1 MHDVF
6 YFTKVMELETY
17 CCLFP
22 DSKRCNYC
30 SSEGLTNISEARWEM
45 VKDEKQKK
53 KKPTFEAT

>member
-30 SSEGLTNISEARWEM
+30 SSEGLTNISEARWET